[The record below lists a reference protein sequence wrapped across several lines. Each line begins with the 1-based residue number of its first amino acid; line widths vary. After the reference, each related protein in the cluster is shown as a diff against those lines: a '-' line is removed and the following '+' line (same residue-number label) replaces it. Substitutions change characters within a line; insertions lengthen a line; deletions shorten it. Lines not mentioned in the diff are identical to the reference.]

1 VRDTSA
7 GVRVSVEDDNRTA
20 AAITSQMSLAVRL
33 AELQGTEIT
42 VDGPIFSVVFPK
54 EDLADRQTASGSTA

>member
-1 VRDTSA
+1 VVRVRDTDT

-20 AAITSQMSLAVRL
+20 AAITSEMSLAARL

-42 VDGPIFSVVFPK
+42 VDGPSSRVVFPK
-54 EDLADRQTASGSTA
+54 DER